1 MKILIIG
8 YSGSGKSTLAQQLA
22 DHYQIP
28 KVHLDQL
35 FFLENWQ
42 PRSEKDFIG
51 ELNFFLK
58 TKEDWVI
65 DGVYSRFLLEER
77 LEAANQIIFLNFPR
91 WLAFG
96 RVCKRYFTY
105 RGKIRPSAPVGCQE
119 KLDWPFIKFLLFTS
133 RHPKRQKMYQEICQT
148 YSDKIITLHSQK
160 ELDFFTRHLKWER
173 DRTRQVEKEFVFPP
187 PHS

>member
-28 KVHLDQL
+28 KLHLVQL

-42 PRSEKDFIG
+42 PRPEKDFIG
-51 ELNFFLK
+51 ELKCFLK
-58 TKEDWVI
+58 TKQDWVI

-77 LEAANQIIFLNFPR
+77 LEAADQIIFLDFPR

-96 RVCKRYFTY
+96 RVCKRYLTY

-160 ELDFFTRHLKWER
+160 ELDSFIGYLK
-173 DRTRQVEKEFVFPP
+173 
-187 PHS
+187 